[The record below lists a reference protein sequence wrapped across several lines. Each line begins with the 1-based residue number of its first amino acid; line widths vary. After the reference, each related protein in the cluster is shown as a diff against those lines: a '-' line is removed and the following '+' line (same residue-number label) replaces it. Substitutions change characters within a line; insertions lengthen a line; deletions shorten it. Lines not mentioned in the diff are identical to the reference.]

1 MIAEMVKDAQDAGD
15 PIASRIKA
23 LKLEKNCFTMQLKN
37 PYEEDGE
44 SMEVDIDI
52 DISAYANARKYYDHR
67 KDAAKKEQKTLDHS
81 EKVFKNVEKKIK
93 QQLKENTI
101 KTNIVMAKKTLWF
114 EKFFWFISSEG
125 YLIIAGRDAQQNEM
139 IVKRYLNKND
149 LYVHADIHG
158 ATSVVIKNHTE
169 TEISPKTINEAA
181 NMAVCFSAS
190 WDAKVVSVAYWVYS
204 HQVQKTAPTGQY
216 LSVGSFMIRG
226 KKNYIP
232 LQNLVLGFGILFRI
246 DEESLE
252 QRKSIK
258 QQEQSN
264 QLKDNL
270 EEKSAF
276 PDSTFKYKDVLEEHM
291 AKTDDN
297 DYTIV
302 NTAEN
307 VKKKVK
313 IITQKNLKKT
323 NQTKVNKK
331 TKQLDHQKQERSEF
345 QTSMQIKNTDNT
357 KEDLENK
364 DPLKDNDEKED
375 NLAQNEPED
384 DEEENVAQNEPE
396 DDEEEEEEL
405 SKSGIDSKKIISSL
419 ISNPNPTD
427 NLLYAI
433 PVCGPYT
440 TLQGYK
446 YKVKIIPGTT
456 KRGKA
461 SKTALMIF
469 LKEKTATER
478 EKDLLKAIKDQ
489 DISKNMPA
497 KVKIVAKIQN
507 K

>member
-15 PIASRIKA
+15 PIATRIKG
-23 LKLEKNCFTMQLKN
+23 LKLEKNCFTMHLKN

-93 QQLKENTI
+93 QQLKESTI

-252 QRKSIK
+252 QRKLIK

-264 QLKDNL
+264 QIKENVD
-270 EEKSAF
+270 EKIAF
-276 PDSTFKYKDVLEEHM
+276 PDSTFKYKDILEEHM

-323 NQTKVNKK
+323 NQTKMNKK
-331 TKQLDHQKQERSEF
+331 TNQLNQKPLESK
-345 QTSMQIKNTDNT
+345 TNVKIDDNK
-357 KEDLENK
+357 KENLENE
-364 DPLKDNDEKED
+364 DPLKNNDQKEE

-384 DEEENVAQNEPE
+384 EDEEENVPQNEPE
-396 DDEEEEEEL
+396 DDDDEEEEL

-419 ISNPNPTD
+419 ISNPNQTD

-440 TLQGYK
+440 TLQTYK
-446 YKVKIIPGTT
+446 YKVKLIPGTT

-478 EKDLLKAIKDQ
+478 ERDLLKAIKDQ